1 MSYFEFNKNFRTMR
15 GIFHLFFVNI
25 PARPTPFKLKDFFK
39 FAFTVLGLYAGVFA
53 LFSYVPQIQGG
64 MEAWHPAWGFLAQ
77 YVLQIILLLGPL
89 WAFFLRG
96 GKAKLADFGFKK
108 IAFSRLA
115 WMIPAYYF
123 LYLLFSLGFYG
134 IFSRLAEETP
144 GYNMQESYVPFFG
157 DDTLGLV
164 IGFLCVSILAPLV
177 EEIVFR
183 GFIYRIFIKVWPVWL
198 GSLLTAAVFAGIH
211 FQFQTFIPLFF
222 LGLILNTIYHHSG
235 SLWAAIAFHSAN
247 NTIAFAAQLY
257 LYDNPDVLEQL
268 EKIGAFLL

>member
-1 MSYFEFNKNFRTMR
+1 M
-15 GIFHLFFVNI
+15 
-25 PARPTPFKLKDFFK
+25 
-39 FAFTVLGLYAGVFA
+39 
-53 LFSYVPQIQGG
+53 
-64 MEAWHPAWGFLAQ
+64 
-77 YVLQIILLLGPL
+77 
-89 WAFFLRG
+89 
-96 GKAKLADFGFKK
+96 
-108 IAFSRLA
+108 
-115 WMIPAYYF
+115 
-123 LYLLFSLGFYG
+123 YL
-134 IFSRLAEETP
+134 
-144 GYNMQESYVPFFG
+144 FG

-198 GSLLTAAVFAGIH
+198 GSLLTAAVL
-211 FQFQTFIPLFF
+211 QDTFSISNLILLF

-268 EKIGAFLL
+268 EKIGVFLL